1 MLTQQRTPFSLIP
14 SFLDLCHKPPD
25 DILFR
30 LKRFLVSVASTLKIH
45 HPNIVVTERHQ
56 DVIGSHIIVNHT
68 KLMDFIECFQDF
80 ILNAII
86 QIA

>member
-1 MLTQQRTPFSLIP
+1 
-14 SFLDLCHKPPD
+14 
-25 DILFR
+25 
-30 LKRFLVSVASTLKIH
+30 
-45 HPNIVVTERHQ
+45 
-56 DVIGSHIIVNHT
+56 VNHT